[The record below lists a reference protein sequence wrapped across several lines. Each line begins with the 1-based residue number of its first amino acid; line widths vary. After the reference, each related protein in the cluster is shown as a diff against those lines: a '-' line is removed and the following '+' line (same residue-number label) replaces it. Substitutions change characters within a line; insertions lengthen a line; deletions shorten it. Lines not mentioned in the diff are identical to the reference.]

1 MDCSPP
7 GFSVHGVFPG
17 KNTGVGCHFLL
28 QGFPLIP
35 NGKMLA
41 DVFWDCQLNQTF
53 VCQTWKG
60 ELVRK
65 LAPLISLPDPAPRAL
80 RMCRRAHSIR
90 KHFMKYVSQQPSCS
104 VFQRASFLTFLRGSL
119 DCILTLT
126 LFSSQIEF
134 SAANLISSLAILWLE
149 KNLININGK
158 I

>member
-104 VFQRASFLTFLRGSL
+104 VFQRASFLTFLRLAMELKCRLGISIHAWL
-119 DCILTLT
+119 GNIHRFLTHSPLILYVV
-126 LFSSQIEF
+126 
-134 SAANLISSLAILWLE
+134 LE
-149 KNLININGK
+149 KWVTVYE
-158 I
+158 